1 MISLKVKTI
10 AAAIVLFF
18 VIGSVVGVICYIKHL
33 NTKITDLSVTIAEQK
48 NEIASL
54 RCQIDSLE
62 KNIDSLNETI
72 NITNDYISSIEKIRE
87 NEISTKQEIYNEV
100 INDPLVKSWY
110 DEELPSALIDVLLR
124 NSGGLCED
132 GN

>member
-1 MISLKVKTI
+1 MISLKVKII
-10 AAAIVLFF
+10 AAAIVLLF
-18 VIGSVVGVICYIKHL
+18 VIESVVCVICYIKHL
-33 NTKITDLSVTIAEQK
+33 NAKITDLSVTIAEQK

-87 NEISTKQEIYNEV
+87 NEISTKQEVYNEV

-110 DEELPSALIDVLLR
+110 DEEIPSALIDVLLR